1 MKVLNF
7 HACPASVASAR
18 SSVQAAQPGSSTQAT
33 KRVHRHAHGVATGSQ
48 KPVPADAG
56 YGTGHRHHH
65 PHHTAAARHT
75 HSGLDHSHSTSSCP
89 ICLDLAV
96 GQVLVRPV
104 RWRYGQVLVRGSPGT
119 SKTCM
124 NCCCR
129 LPKNPKF
136 SASLAR
142 EPRQL
147 GTWQVRLRR
156 LAHTLIPHPSLPS
169 AQSAGLPAA
178 TMAER

>member
-1 MKVLNF
+1 M
-7 HACPASVASAR
+7 HARPPSRALDQA
-18 SSVQAAQPGSSTQAT
+18 VQAAQPSSSTQAT

-48 KPVPADAG
+48 KPAPADAG
-56 YGTGHRHHH
+56 YGTGHRDHH
-65 PHHTAAARHT
+65 PHRTAAARHT

-129 LPKNPKF
+129 LPKNPRF
-136 SASLAR
+136 PASLAR

-147 GTWQVRLRR
+147 GTCWVWLGR
-156 LAHTLIPHPSLPS
+156 LALASQEQIVSSSSPHQLFSQLHKLK
-169 AQSAGLPAA
+169 G
-178 TMAER
+178 